1 MSRTKRLPLRFFR
14 HADVQQVARELLGKQ
29 LCTRIDGAL
38 CKVLISETE
47 AYAGENDRASH
58 ASGGRR
64 TPRTEVM
71 YEDGGCAYVYL
82 CYGIHH
88 LFNVVTNGRDV
99 PHAVL
104 IRAGY
109 PLYGVEFMQER
120 RGKPYA
126 DGRLLAGPGM
136 LAQGL
141 GITTAL
147 TGASL
152 RGKTVWI
159 EDKGIDVP
167 RAHIKTGPRIGVDY
181 AGADA
186 ALPYRYVWSA
196 SAVQAAMQ
204 AACG

>member
-1 MSRTKRLPLRFFR
+1 MSRTRRLPRRFFR
-14 HADVQQVARELLGKQ
+14 RADVQQVARDLLGKQ

-47 AYAGENDRASH
+47 AYAGEHDRASH

-71 YEDGGCAYVYL
+71 YADGGCAYVYL

-88 LFNVVTNGRDV
+88 LFNVVTNVRDV

-109 PLYGVEFMQER
+109 PSYGVEIMQER
-120 RGKPYA
+120 RGKLYA

-147 TGASL
+147 TGESL
-152 RGKTVWI
+152 AGRTVWI
-159 EDKGIDVP
+159 EDTGIDVP
-167 RAHIKTGPRIGVDY
+167 RAHIRTGPRIGVDY

-186 ALPYRYVWSA
+186 KLPYRYVWSETP
-196 SAVQAAMQ
+196 
-204 AACG
+204 